1 MRFIK
6 EFNQKKE
13 YSIFAFHFNFS
24 NMKFNYILP
33 LFVFLL
39 ISNFVT
45 SQNSNSDDKGLLITD
60 FVKTPKKLSKQEI
73 EKKSARRLKESSQEY
88 GKSITKDE
96 LEEML
101 YIFSSDEFGGRG
113 TPSKGQD
120 LATDFLKDN
129 YIDLGIQPAR
139 KTYEHK
145 VFLQFDEKP
154 NISLSINEKEFK
166 YYDDFIA
173 YNNGPNISFSNSE
186 IIYVGYGI
194 DHRNYNSYD
203 GLDVNDKVVLAI
215 AGEPKNRRGNYFIS
229 GGEKKS
235 EWSTRN
241 EIARKK
247 EAASKN
253 GAKALILINNNLFN
267 RYSKEYRLSDNNK
280 GEKRMSLASDKT
292 NENTQV
298 LLFSEKNKDYLLQK
312 NRKYINFS
320 FEKNYNEF
328 SANNIAALIKGSKFP
343 NEYIVITAHLDHVG
357 IQNGE
362 VYNGAD
368 DDGSGSVGILEIA
381 EAFSLAIKDG
391 NRPKRSILFLHVTA
405 EENGLLGSEFYT
417 DYDPIVPLSETMVC
431 LNMDMIGRTE
441 SKRKKTE
448 PEDYI
453 YIIGSEMLSDD
464 LHNINKKANDENVK
478 LNLDYRYNDPTSLV
492 FESGRYIENQYY
504 YRSDHY
510 NFAKYNIPSIFF
522 FSGVHE
528 DYHMPTDTAEKIL
541 YDIYEKR
548 IKLIFHTAWDLAN
561 ADKKIELNK

>member
-1 MRFIK
+1 M
-6 EFNQKKE
+6 
-13 YSIFAFHFNFS
+13 NFK
-24 NMKFNYILP
+24 NILS
-33 LFVFLL
+33 LFVCLL
-39 ISNFVT
+39 ISNHCI
-45 SQNSNSDDKGLLITD
+45 SQDSNKEIKSILIKD
-60 FVKTPKKLSKQEI
+60 LIKTTKKLSKEEI
-73 EKKSARRLKESSQEY
+73 KKKSSRRLKESSKQY
-88 GKSITKDE
+88 GKSITKEE
-96 LEEML
+96 LEELL

-120 LATDFLKDN
+120 LATDFLKNN
-129 YIDLGIQPAR
+129 YKDLGIQPAR
-139 KTYEHK
+139 KNTYEHK

-154 NISLSINEKEFK
+154 NVSLSINKKEFK
-166 YYDDFIA
+166 YYNDYIA
-173 YNNGPNISFSNSE
+173 YNNGPDASFSDTE

-194 DHRNYNSYD
+194 DHKNYNSYD
-203 GLDVNDKVVLAI
+203 GLDVTDKVVLAI

-229 GGEKKS
+229 GGKKKS

-241 EIARKK
+241 EISRKK
-247 EAASKN
+247 EAAAKN
-253 GAKALILINNNLFN
+253 GAKALILINNRLFK
-267 RYSKEYRLSDNNK
+267 RYSNEHMLSDTNK
-280 GEKRMSLASDKT
+280 GEKRMSLASDKI

-298 LLFSEKNKDYLLQK
+298 LLFSDKNKDYLLQK
-312 NRKYINFS
+312 NRKFMNFS

-328 SANNIAALIKGSKFP
+328 SANNIAALIKGSEFP
-343 NEYIVITAHLDHVG
+343 DEYIVITAHLDHVG
-357 IQNGE
+357 IQNGI

-391 NRPKRSILFLHVTA
+391 FRPKRSILFLHVTA
-405 EENGLLGSEFYT
+405 EENGLLGSEYYT

-441 SKRKKTE
+441 SKRKETE

-464 LHNINKKANDENVK
+464 LHNINKKANDEHVK
-478 LNLDYRYNDPTSLV
+478 INLDYRYNDPTSLV

-510 NFAKYNIPSIFF
+510 NFAKYDIPSIFF

-528 DYHMPTDTAEKIL
+528 DYHMPTDTADKIL

-561 ADKKIELNK
+561 ADKRIELNK

>member
-1 MRFIK
+1 M
-6 EFNQKKE
+6 
-13 YSIFAFHFNFS
+13 NF
-24 NMKFNYILP
+24 KYILP
-33 LFVFLL
+33 LFICIL
-39 ISNFVT
+39 ISNHCI
-45 SQNSNSDDKGLLITD
+45 SQDSNQEIKSTLLKDLI
-60 FVKTPKKLSKQEI
+60 KTPKKLSKEEI
-73 EKKSARRLKESSQEY
+73 KKKYTRKLKESSKEY
-88 GKSITKDE
+88 GKSITKEE
-96 LEEML
+96 LKELL
-101 YIFSSDEFGGRG
+101 YVFSSDEFGGRG

-120 LATDFLKDN
+120 LATDFLKEN

-139 KTYEHK
+139 KNTYEHK

-154 NISLSINEKEFK
+154 NISLSINKKEFK
-166 YYDDFIA
+166 YYTDYIA
-173 YNNGPNISFSNSE
+173 YNNGPDTSFSDTE

-194 DHRNYNSYD
+194 DHKNYNSYD
-203 GLDVNDKVVLAI
+203 GLDVKDKVVLAI
-215 AGEPKNRRGNYFIS
+215 AGEPKNRRGNYFIN
-229 GGEKKS
+229 GGKKKS

-241 EIARKK
+241 EISRKK
-247 EAASKN
+247 EAAAKN
-253 GAKALILINNNLFN
+253 GAKALILINNRLFK
-267 RYSKEYRLSDNNK
+267 RYSNEQILSDTNK
-280 GEKRMSLASDKT
+280 GEKRMSLASDKIS
-292 NENTQV
+292 ENTQV
-298 LLFSEKNKDYLLQK
+298 LLFSDKNKDYLLQK
-312 NRKYINFS
+312 NRKFMNFS

-328 SANNIAALIKGSKFP
+328 SANNIAALIKGSEFP
-343 NEYIVITAHLDHVG
+343 DEYIVITAHLDHVG
-357 IQNGE
+357 IQNGV

-381 EAFSLAIKDG
+381 EAFSLALKEG
-391 NRPKRSILFLHVTA
+391 FRPKRSILFLHVTA
-405 EENGLLGSEFYT
+405 EENGLLGSEYYT
-417 DYDPIVPLSETMVC
+417 DYDPIIPLSETMVC

-441 SKRKKTE
+441 SKRKETE
-448 PEDYI
+448 PKDYI

-464 LHNINKKANDENVK
+464 LHNINKKANEENVK

-528 DYHMPTDTAEKIL
+528 DYHMPTDTADKIL

>member
-1 MRFIK
+1 M
-6 EFNQKKE
+6 
-13 YSIFAFHFNFS
+13 NFK
-24 NMKFNYILP
+24 NILS
-33 LFVFLL
+33 LFVCLL
-39 ISNFVT
+39 ISNHCI
-45 SQNSNSDDKGLLITD
+45 SQDSNKEIKSILIKD
-60 FVKTPKKLSKQEI
+60 LIKTTKKLSKEEI
-73 EKKSARRLKESSQEY
+73 KKKSSRRLKESSKQY
-88 GKSITKDE
+88 GKSITKEE
-96 LEEML
+96 LEELL
-101 YIFSSDEFGGRG
+101 YVFSSDEFGGRG

-120 LATDFLKDN
+120 LATDFLKNN
-129 YIDLGIQPAR
+129 YKDLGIQPAR
-139 KTYEHK
+139 KNTYEHK

-154 NISLSINEKEFK
+154 NVSLSINKKEFK
-166 YYDDFIA
+166 YYNDYIA
-173 YNNGPNISFSNSE
+173 YNNGPDVSFSDTE

-194 DHRNYNSYD
+194 DHKNYNSYD
-203 GLDVNDKVVLAI
+203 GLDVTDKVVLAI

-229 GGEKKS
+229 GGKKKS

-241 EIARKK
+241 EISRKK
-247 EAASKN
+247 EAAAKN
-253 GAKALILINNNLFN
+253 GAKALILINNRLFK
-267 RYSKEYRLSDNNK
+267 RYSNEHMLSDTNK
-280 GEKRMSLASDKT
+280 GEKRMSLASDKI

-298 LLFSEKNKDYLLQK
+298 LLFSDMNKDYLLQK
-312 NRKYINFS
+312 NRKFMNFS

-328 SANNIAALIKGSKFP
+328 SANNIAALIKGSDFP
-343 NEYIVITAHLDHVG
+343 DEYIVITAHLDHVG
-357 IQNGE
+357 IQNGI

-391 NRPKRSILFLHVTA
+391 FRPKRSILFLHVTA
-405 EENGLLGSEFYT
+405 EENGLLGSEYYT

-441 SKRKKTE
+441 SKRKETE

-464 LHNINKKANDENVK
+464 LHNINKKANDEHVK
-478 LNLDYRYNDPTSLV
+478 INLDYRYNDPTSLV

-510 NFAKYNIPSIFF
+510 NFAKYDIPSIFF

-528 DYHMPTDTAEKIL
+528 DYHMPTDTADKIL

-561 ADKKIELNK
+561 ADKRIELNK

>member
-1 MRFIK
+1 M
-6 EFNQKKE
+6 
-13 YSIFAFHFNFS
+13 NF
-24 NMKFNYILP
+24 KYILP
-33 LFVFLL
+33 LFICIL
-39 ISNFVT
+39 ISNHCI
-45 SQNSNSDDKGLLITD
+45 SQDSNQEIKSTLLKDLI
-60 FVKTPKKLSKQEI
+60 KTPKKLSKEEI
-73 EKKSARRLKESSQEY
+73 KKKYTRKLKESSKEY
-88 GKSITKDE
+88 GKSITKEE
-96 LEEML
+96 LKELL
-101 YIFSSDEFGGRG
+101 YVFSSDEFGGRG

-120 LATDFLKDN
+120 LATDFLKEN

-139 KTYEHK
+139 KNTYEHK

-154 NISLSINEKEFK
+154 NISLSINKKEFK
-166 YYDDFIA
+166 YYTDYIA
-173 YNNGPNISFSNSE
+173 YNNGPDTSFSDTE

-194 DHRNYNSYD
+194 DHKNYNSYD
-203 GLDVNDKVVLAI
+203 GLDVKDKVVLAI
-215 AGEPKNRRGNYFIS
+215 AGEPKNRRGNYFIN
-229 GGEKKS
+229 GGKKKS

-241 EIARKK
+241 EISRKK
-247 EAASKN
+247 EAAAKN
-253 GAKALILINNNLFN
+253 GAKALILINNRLFK
-267 RYSKEYRLSDNNK
+267 RYSNEQILSDTNK
-280 GEKRMSLASDKT
+280 GEKRMSLASDKIS
-292 NENTQV
+292 ENTQV
-298 LLFSEKNKDYLLQK
+298 LLFSDKNKDYLLQK
-312 NRKYINFS
+312 NRKFINFS

-328 SANNIAALIKGSKFP
+328 SANNIAALIKGSEFP
-343 NEYIVITAHLDHVG
+343 DEYIVITAHLDHVG
-357 IQNGE
+357 IQNGV

-381 EAFSLAIKDG
+381 EAFSLALKEG
-391 NRPKRSILFLHVTA
+391 FRPKRSILFLHVTA
-405 EENGLLGSEFYT
+405 EENGLLGSEYYT
-417 DYDPIVPLSETMVC
+417 DYDPIIPLSETMVC

-441 SKRKKTE
+441 SKRKETE
-448 PEDYI
+448 AKDYI

-464 LHNINKKANDENVK
+464 LHNINKKANEENVK

-528 DYHMPTDTAEKIL
+528 DYHMPTDTADKIL

>member
-1 MRFIK
+1 M
-6 EFNQKKE
+6 
-13 YSIFAFHFNFS
+13 NFK
-24 NMKFNYILP
+24 NILS
-33 LFVFLL
+33 LFVCLL
-39 ISNFVT
+39 ISNHCI
-45 SQNSNSDDKGLLITD
+45 SQDSNKEIKSILIKD
-60 FVKTPKKLSKQEI
+60 LIKTTKKLSKEEI
-73 EKKSARRLKESSQEY
+73 KKKSSRRLKESSKQY
-88 GKSITKDE
+88 GKSITKEE
-96 LEEML
+96 LEELL

-120 LATDFLKDN
+120 LATDFLKNN
-129 YIDLGIQPAR
+129 YKDLGIQPAR
-139 KTYEHK
+139 KNTYEHK

-154 NISLSINEKEFK
+154 NVSLSINKKEFK
-166 YYDDFIA
+166 YYNDYIA
-173 YNNGPNISFSNSE
+173 YNNGPDVSFSDTE

-194 DHRNYNSYD
+194 DHKNYNSYD
-203 GLDVNDKVVLAI
+203 GLDVTDKVVLAI
-215 AGEPKNRRGNYFIS
+215 AGEPKNRRGNYFVS
-229 GGEKKS
+229 GGKKKS

-241 EIARKK
+241 EISRKK
-247 EAASKN
+247 EAAAKN
-253 GAKALILINNNLFN
+253 GAKALILINNRLFK
-267 RYSKEYRLSDNNK
+267 RYSNEHMLSDTNK
-280 GEKRMSLASDKT
+280 GEKRMSLASDKI

-298 LLFSEKNKDYLLQK
+298 LLFSDKNKDYLLQK
-312 NRKYINFS
+312 NRKFMNFS

-328 SANNIAALIKGSKFP
+328 SANNIAALIKGSEFP
-343 NEYIVITAHLDHVG
+343 DEYIVITAHLDHVG
-357 IQNGE
+357 IQNGI

-391 NRPKRSILFLHVTA
+391 FRPKRSILFLHVTA
-405 EENGLLGSEFYT
+405 EENGLLGSEYYT

-441 SKRKKTE
+441 SKRKETE

-464 LHNINKKANDENVK
+464 LHNINKKANDEHVK
-478 LNLDYRYNDPTSLV
+478 INLDYRYNDPTSLV

-510 NFAKYNIPSIFF
+510 NFAKYDIPSIFF

-528 DYHMPTDTAEKIL
+528 DYHMPTDTADKIL

-561 ADKKIELNK
+561 ADKRIELNK

>member
-1 MRFIK
+1 M
-6 EFNQKKE
+6 
-13 YSIFAFHFNFS
+13 NFK
-24 NMKFNYILP
+24 NILS
-33 LFVFLL
+33 LFVCLL
-39 ISNFVT
+39 ISNHCI
-45 SQNSNSDDKGLLITD
+45 SQDSNKEIKSILIKD
-60 FVKTPKKLSKQEI
+60 LIKTTKKLSKEEI
-73 EKKSARRLKESSQEY
+73 KKKSSRRLKESSKQY
-88 GKSITKDE
+88 GKSITKEE
-96 LEEML
+96 LEELL
-101 YIFSSDEFGGRG
+101 YVFSSDEFGGRG

-120 LATDFLKDN
+120 LATDFLKKN
-129 YIDLGIQPAR
+129 YKDLGIQPAR
-139 KTYEHK
+139 KNTYEHK

-154 NISLSINEKEFK
+154 NVSLSINKKEFK
-166 YYDDFIA
+166 YYNDYIA
-173 YNNGPNISFSNSE
+173 YNNGPDVSFSDTE

-194 DHRNYNSYD
+194 DHKNYNSYD
-203 GLDVNDKVVLAI
+203 GLDVTDKVVLAI

-229 GGEKKS
+229 GGKKKS

-241 EIARKK
+241 EISRKK
-247 EAASKN
+247 EAAAKN
-253 GAKALILINNNLFN
+253 GAKALILINNRLFK
-267 RYSKEYRLSDNNK
+267 RYSNEHMLSDTNK
-280 GEKRMSLASDKT
+280 GEKRMSLASDKI

-298 LLFSEKNKDYLLQK
+298 LLFSDMNKDYLLQK
-312 NRKYINFS
+312 NRKFMNFS

-328 SANNIAALIKGSKFP
+328 SANNIAALIKGSDFP
-343 NEYIVITAHLDHVG
+343 DEYIVITAHLDHVG
-357 IQNGE
+357 IQNGI

-381 EAFSLAIKDG
+381 EAFSLAINDG
-391 NRPKRSILFLHVTA
+391 FRPKRSILFLHVTA
-405 EENGLLGSEFYT
+405 EENGLLGSEYYT

-441 SKRKKTE
+441 SKRKDTE

-464 LHNINKKANDENVK
+464 LHNINKKANDEHVK
-478 LNLDYRYNDPTSLV
+478 INLDYRYNDPTSLV

-510 NFAKYNIPSIFF
+510 NFAKYDIPSIFF

-528 DYHMPTDTAEKIL
+528 DYHMPTDTADKIL

-561 ADKKIELNK
+561 ADKRIELNK

>member
-1 MRFIK
+1 M
-6 EFNQKKE
+6 
-13 YSIFAFHFNFS
+13 NFK
-24 NMKFNYILP
+24 NILS
-33 LFVFLL
+33 LFVCLL
-39 ISNFVT
+39 ISNHCI
-45 SQNSNSDDKGLLITD
+45 SQDSNKEIKSILIKD
-60 FVKTPKKLSKQEI
+60 LIKTTKKLSKEEI
-73 EKKSARRLKESSQEY
+73 KKKSSRRLKESSKQY
-88 GKSITKDE
+88 GKSITKEE
-96 LEEML
+96 LEELL
-101 YIFSSDEFGGRG
+101 YVFSSDEFGGRG

-120 LATDFLKDN
+120 LATDFLKNN
-129 YIDLGIQPAR
+129 YKDLGIQPAR
-139 KTYEHK
+139 KNTYEHK

-154 NISLSINEKEFK
+154 NVSLSINKKEFK
-166 YYDDFIA
+166 YYNDYIA
-173 YNNGPNISFSNSE
+173 YNNGPDVSFSDTE

-194 DHRNYNSYD
+194 DHKNYNSYD
-203 GLDVNDKVVLAI
+203 GLDVTDKVVLAI

-229 GGEKKS
+229 GGKKKS

-241 EIARKK
+241 EISRKK
-247 EAASKN
+247 EAAAKN
-253 GAKALILINNNLFN
+253 GAKALILINNRLFK
-267 RYSKEYRLSDNNK
+267 RYSNEHMLSDTNK
-280 GEKRMSLASDKT
+280 GEKRMSLASDKI

-298 LLFSEKNKDYLLQK
+298 LLFSDMNKDYLLQK
-312 NRKYINFS
+312 NRKFMNFS

-328 SANNIAALIKGSKFP
+328 SANNIAALIKGSDFP
-343 NEYIVITAHLDHVG
+343 DEYIVITAHLDHVG
-357 IQNGE
+357 IQNGI

-391 NRPKRSILFLHVTA
+391 FRPKRSILFLHVTA
-405 EENGLLGSEFYT
+405 EENGLLGSEYYT

-441 SKRKKTE
+441 SKRKDTE

-464 LHNINKKANDENVK
+464 LHNINKKANDEHVK
-478 LNLDYRYNDPTSLV
+478 INLDYRYNDPTSLV

-510 NFAKYNIPSIFF
+510 NFAKYDIPSIFF

-528 DYHMPTDTAEKIL
+528 DYHMPTDTADKIL

-561 ADKKIELNK
+561 ADKRIELNK

>member
-1 MRFIK
+1 MNFKNILSLFIC
-6 EFNQKKE
+6 
-13 YSIFAFHFNFS
+13 
-24 NMKFNYILP
+24 
-33 LFVFLL
+33 LL
-39 ISNFVT
+39 ISNHCI
-45 SQNSNSDDKGLLITD
+45 SQDSNQEIKSILIKD
-60 FVKTPKKLSKQEI
+60 LIKTPKKLSKEEI
-73 EKKSARRLKESSQEY
+73 KKKSSRRLKESSKQY
-88 GKSITKDE
+88 GKSITKKE
-96 LEEML
+96 LEELL
-101 YIFSSDEFGGRG
+101 YVFSSDEFGGRG

-120 LATDFLKDN
+120 LATDFLKKN
-129 YIDLGIQPAR
+129 YEDLGIQPAR
-139 KTYEHK
+139 KNIYEHE

-154 NISLSINEKEFK
+154 NVSLSINKKEFK
-166 YYDDFIA
+166 YYYDYIA
-173 YNNGPNISFSNSE
+173 YNNGPDVSFSDTE

-194 DHRNYNSYD
+194 DHKNYNSYD
-203 GLDVNDKVVLAI
+203 GLDVTDKVVLAI

-229 GGEKKS
+229 GGKKKS

-241 EIARKK
+241 EISRKK
-247 EAASKN
+247 EAAAKN
-253 GAKALILINNNLFN
+253 GAKALILINNRLFK
-267 RYSKEYRLSDNNK
+267 RYSNEHMLSDTNK
-280 GEKRMSLASDKT
+280 GEKRMSLASDKI

-298 LLFSEKNKDYLLQK
+298 LLFSDKNKDYLLQK
-312 NRKYINFS
+312 NRKFMNFS

-328 SANNIAALIKGSKFP
+328 SANNIAALIKGSEFP
-343 NEYIVITAHLDHVG
+343 DEYIVITAHLDHVG
-357 IQNGE
+357 IQNGI

-368 DDGSGSVGILEIA
+368 DDGSGSVGMLEIA

-391 NRPKRSILFLHVTA
+391 FRPKRSILFLHVTA
-405 EENGLLGSEFYT
+405 EENGLLGSEYYT

-441 SKRKKTE
+441 SKRKETE

-464 LHNINKKANDENVK
+464 LHNINKKANDEHVK
-478 LNLDYRYNDPTSLV
+478 INLDYRYNDPTSLV

-510 NFAKYNIPSIFF
+510 NFAKYDIPSIFF

-528 DYHMPTDTAEKIL
+528 DYHMPTDTADKIL

-561 ADKKIELNK
+561 ADKRIELNK

>member
-1 MRFIK
+1 MNFKNILSLFIC
-6 EFNQKKE
+6 
-13 YSIFAFHFNFS
+13 
-24 NMKFNYILP
+24 
-33 LFVFLL
+33 LL
-39 ISNFVT
+39 ISNHCIA
-45 SQNSNSDDKGLLITD
+45 QDSNPEIKSILIKD
-60 FVKTPKKLSKQEI
+60 LIKTPKKLSKEEI
-73 EKKSARRLKESSQEY
+73 KKKSSRRLKESSKQY
-88 GKSITKDE
+88 GKSITKEE
-96 LEEML
+96 LEELL

-120 LATDFLKDN
+120 LATDFLKKN
-129 YIDLGIQPAR
+129 YEDLGIQPAR
-139 KTYEHK
+139 KNIYEHE

-154 NISLSINEKEFK
+154 NVSLSINKKEFK
-166 YYDDFIA
+166 YYYDYIA
-173 YNNGPNISFSNSE
+173 YNNGPDVSFSDTE

-194 DHRNYNSYD
+194 DHKNYNSYD
-203 GLDVNDKVVLAI
+203 GLDVTDKVVLAI

-229 GGEKKS
+229 GVKKKS

-241 EIARKK
+241 EISRKK
-247 EAASKN
+247 EAATKN
-253 GAKALILINNNLFN
+253 GAKALILINDRLFK
-267 RYSKEYRLSDNNK
+267 RYSNEHMLSDTNK
-280 GEKRMSLASDKT
+280 GEKRMSLASDKI

-298 LLFSEKNKDYLLQK
+298 LLFSDKNKDYLLQK
-312 NRKYINFS
+312 NRKFMNFS

-328 SANNIAALIKGSKFP
+328 SANNIAALIKGSEFP

-357 IQNGE
+357 IQNGI

-391 NRPKRSILFLHVTA
+391 FRPKRSILFLHVTA
-405 EENGLLGSEFYT
+405 EENGLLGSEYYT

-441 SKRKKTE
+441 SKRKETE

-464 LHNINKKANDENVK
+464 LHNINKKANDEHVK
-478 LNLDYRYNDPTSLV
+478 INLDYRYNDPTSLV

-510 NFAKYNIPSIFF
+510 NFAKFDIPSIFF

-528 DYHMPTDTAEKIL
+528 DYHMPTDTADKIL

-561 ADKKIELNK
+561 ADKRIELNK

>member
-1 MRFIK
+1 MNFKNILSLFIC
-6 EFNQKKE
+6 
-13 YSIFAFHFNFS
+13 
-24 NMKFNYILP
+24 
-33 LFVFLL
+33 LL
-39 ISNFVT
+39 ISNHCI
-45 SQNSNSDDKGLLITD
+45 SQDSNQEIKSILIKD
-60 FVKTPKKLSKQEI
+60 LIKTPKKLSKEEI
-73 EKKSARRLKESSQEY
+73 KKKSSRRLKESSKQY
-88 GKSITKDE
+88 GKSITKEE
-96 LEEML
+96 LEELL
-101 YIFSSDEFGGRG
+101 YVFSSDEFGGRG

-120 LATDFLKDN
+120 LATDFLKNN
-129 YIDLGIQPAR
+129 YKDLGIQPAR
-139 KTYEHK
+139 KNTYEHK

-154 NISLSINEKEFK
+154 NVSLSINKKEFK
-166 YYDDFIA
+166 YYNDYIA
-173 YNNGPNISFSNSE
+173 YNNGPDVSFSDTE

-194 DHRNYNSYD
+194 DHKNYNSYD
-203 GLDVNDKVVLAI
+203 GLDVTDKVVLAI

-229 GGEKKS
+229 GGKKKS

-241 EIARKK
+241 EISRKK
-247 EAASKN
+247 EAAAKN
-253 GAKALILINNNLFN
+253 GAKALILINNRLFK
-267 RYSKEYRLSDNNK
+267 RYSNEHMLSDTNK
-280 GEKRMSLASDKT
+280 GEKRMSLASDKI

-298 LLFSEKNKDYLLQK
+298 LLFSDKNKDYLLQK
-312 NRKYINFS
+312 NRKFMNFS

-328 SANNIAALIKGSKFP
+328 SANNIAALIKGSEFP
-343 NEYIVITAHLDHVG
+343 DEYIVITAHLDHVG
-357 IQNGE
+357 IQNGI

-391 NRPKRSILFLHVTA
+391 FRPKRSILFLHVTA
-405 EENGLLGSEFYT
+405 EENGLLGSEYYT

-441 SKRKKTE
+441 SKRKETE

-464 LHNINKKANDENVK
+464 LHNINKKANDEHVK
-478 LNLDYRYNDPTSLV
+478 INLDYRYNDPTSLV

-510 NFAKYNIPSIFF
+510 NFAKYDIPSIFF

-528 DYHMPTDTAEKIL
+528 DYHMPTDTADKIL

-561 ADKKIELNK
+561 ADKRIELNK

>member
-1 MRFIK
+1 M
-6 EFNQKKE
+6 
-13 YSIFAFHFNFS
+13 NFK
-24 NMKFNYILP
+24 NILS
-33 LFVFLL
+33 LFVCLL
-39 ISNFVT
+39 ISNHCI
-45 SQNSNSDDKGLLITD
+45 SQDSNKEIKSILIKD
-60 FVKTPKKLSKQEI
+60 LIKTTKKLSKEEI
-73 EKKSARRLKESSQEY
+73 KKKSSRRLKESSKQY
-88 GKSITKDE
+88 GKSITKEE
-96 LEEML
+96 LEELL

-120 LATDFLKDN
+120 LATDFLKNN
-129 YIDLGIQPAR
+129 YKDLGIQPAR
-139 KTYEHK
+139 KNTYEHK

-154 NISLSINEKEFK
+154 NVSLSINKKEFN
-166 YYDDFIA
+166 YYNDYIA
-173 YNNGPNISFSNSE
+173 YNNGPDVSFSDTE

-194 DHRNYNSYD
+194 DHKNYNSYD
-203 GLDVNDKVVLAI
+203 GLDVTDKVVLAI

-229 GGEKKS
+229 GGKKKS

-241 EIARKK
+241 EISRKK
-247 EAASKN
+247 EAAAKN
-253 GAKALILINNNLFN
+253 GAKALILINNRLFK
-267 RYSKEYRLSDNNK
+267 RYSNEHMLSDTNK
-280 GEKRMSLASDKT
+280 GEKRMSLASDKI

-298 LLFSEKNKDYLLQK
+298 LLFSDKNKDYLLQK
-312 NRKYINFS
+312 NRKFMNFS

-328 SANNIAALIKGSKFP
+328 SANNIAALIKGSEFP
-343 NEYIVITAHLDHVG
+343 DEYIVITAHLDHVG
-357 IQNGE
+357 IQNGI

-391 NRPKRSILFLHVTA
+391 FRPKRSILFLHVTA
-405 EENGLLGSEFYT
+405 EENGLLGSEYYT

-441 SKRKKTE
+441 SKRKETE

-464 LHNINKKANDENVK
+464 LHNINKKANDEHVK
-478 LNLDYRYNDPTSLV
+478 INLDYRYNDPTSLV

-504 YRSDHY
+504 YRSDHF
-510 NFAKYNIPSIFF
+510 NFAKYHIPSIFF

-528 DYHMPTDTAEKIL
+528 DYHMPTDTADKIL

-561 ADKKIELNK
+561 ADKRIELNK

>member
-1 MRFIK
+1 M
-6 EFNQKKE
+6 
-13 YSIFAFHFNFS
+13 NFK
-24 NMKFNYILP
+24 NILS
-33 LFVFLL
+33 LFVCLL
-39 ISNFVT
+39 ISNHCI
-45 SQNSNSDDKGLLITD
+45 SQDSNKEIKSILIKD
-60 FVKTPKKLSKQEI
+60 LIKTTKKLSKEEI
-73 EKKSARRLKESSQEY
+73 KKKSSRRLKESSKQY
-88 GKSITKDE
+88 GKSITKEE
-96 LEEML
+96 LEELL

-120 LATDFLKDN
+120 LATDFLKNN
-129 YIDLGIQPAR
+129 YKDLGIQPAR
-139 KTYEHK
+139 KNTYEHK

-154 NISLSINEKEFK
+154 NVSLSINKKEFN
-166 YYDDFIA
+166 YYNDYIA
-173 YNNGPNISFSNSE
+173 YNNGPDVSFSDTE

-194 DHRNYNSYD
+194 DHKNYNSYD
-203 GLDVNDKVVLAI
+203 GLDVTDKVVLAI

-229 GGEKKS
+229 GGKKKS

-241 EIARKK
+241 EISRKK
-247 EAASKN
+247 EAAAKN
-253 GAKALILINNNLFN
+253 GAKALILINNRLFK
-267 RYSKEYRLSDNNK
+267 RYSNEHMLSDTNK
-280 GEKRMSLASDKT
+280 GEKRMSLASDKI

-298 LLFSEKNKDYLLQK
+298 LLFSDKNKDYLLQK
-312 NRKYINFS
+312 NRKFMNFS

-328 SANNIAALIKGSKFP
+328 SANNIAASIKGSEFP
-343 NEYIVITAHLDHVG
+343 DEYIVITAHLDHVG
-357 IQNGE
+357 IQNGI

-391 NRPKRSILFLHVTA
+391 FRPKRSILFLHVTA
-405 EENGLLGSEFYT
+405 EENGLLGSEYYT

-441 SKRKKTE
+441 SKRKETE

-464 LHNINKKANDENVK
+464 LHNINKKANDEHVK
-478 LNLDYRYNDPTSLV
+478 INLDYRYNDPTSLV

-510 NFAKYNIPSIFF
+510 NFAKYDIPSIFF

-528 DYHMPTDTAEKIL
+528 DYHMPTDTADKIL

-561 ADKKIELNK
+561 ADKRIELNK

>member
-1 MRFIK
+1 MNFKNILSLFIC
-6 EFNQKKE
+6 
-13 YSIFAFHFNFS
+13 
-24 NMKFNYILP
+24 
-33 LFVFLL
+33 LL
-39 ISNFVT
+39 ISNHCIA
-45 SQNSNSDDKGLLITD
+45 QDSNPEIKSILIKD
-60 FVKTPKKLSKQEI
+60 LIKTPKKLSKEEI
-73 EKKSARRLKESSQEY
+73 KKKSSRRLKESSKQY
-88 GKSITKDE
+88 GKSITKEE
-96 LEEML
+96 LEELL

-120 LATDFLKDN
+120 LATNFLKKN
-129 YIDLGIQPAR
+129 YEDLGIQPAR
-139 KTYEHK
+139 KNIYEHE

-154 NISLSINEKEFK
+154 NVSLSINKKEFK
-166 YYDDFIA
+166 YYYDYIA
-173 YNNGPNISFSNSE
+173 YNNGPDVSFSDTE

-194 DHRNYNSYD
+194 DHKNYNSYD
-203 GLDVNDKVVLAI
+203 GLDVTDKVVLAI

-229 GGEKKS
+229 GVKKKS

-241 EIARKK
+241 EISRKK
-247 EAASKN
+247 EAATKN
-253 GAKALILINNNLFN
+253 GAKALILINNRLFK
-267 RYSKEYRLSDNNK
+267 RYSNEHMLSDTNK
-280 GEKRMSLASDKT
+280 GEKRMSLASDKI

-298 LLFSEKNKDYLLQK
+298 LLFSDKNKDYLLQK
-312 NRKYINFS
+312 NRKFMNFS

-328 SANNIAALIKGSKFP
+328 SANNIAALIKGSEFP

-357 IQNGE
+357 IQNGI

-391 NRPKRSILFLHVTA
+391 FRPKRSILFLHVTA
-405 EENGLLGSEFYT
+405 EENGLLGSEYYT

-441 SKRKKTE
+441 SKRKETE

-464 LHNINKKANDENVK
+464 LHNINKKANDEHVK
-478 LNLDYRYNDPTSLV
+478 INLDYRYNDPTSLV

-510 NFAKYNIPSIFF
+510 NFAKFDIPSIFF

-528 DYHMPTDTAEKIL
+528 DYHMPTDTADKIL

-561 ADKKIELNK
+561 ADKRIELNK

>member
-1 MRFIK
+1 MNFKNILSLFIC
-6 EFNQKKE
+6 
-13 YSIFAFHFNFS
+13 
-24 NMKFNYILP
+24 
-33 LFVFLL
+33 LL
-39 ISNFVT
+39 ISNHCI
-45 SQNSNSDDKGLLITD
+45 SQDSNQEIKSILIKD
-60 FVKTPKKLSKQEI
+60 LIKTPKKLSKEEI
-73 EKKSARRLKESSQEY
+73 KKKSSRRLKESSKQY
-88 GKSITKDE
+88 GKSITKEE
-96 LEEML
+96 LEELL
-101 YIFSSDEFGGRG
+101 YVFSSDEFGGRG

-120 LATDFLKDN
+120 LATDFLKNN
-129 YIDLGIQPAR
+129 YKDLGIQPAR
-139 KTYEHK
+139 KNTYEHK

-154 NISLSINEKEFK
+154 NVSLSINKKEFK
-166 YYDDFIA
+166 YYNDYIA
-173 YNNGPNISFSNSE
+173 YNNGPDVSFSDTE

-194 DHRNYNSYD
+194 DHKNYNSYD
-203 GLDVNDKVVLAI
+203 GLDVTDKVVLAI

-229 GGEKKS
+229 GGKKKS

-241 EIARKK
+241 EISRKK
-247 EAASKN
+247 EAAAKN
-253 GAKALILINNNLFN
+253 GAKALILINNRLFK
-267 RYSKEYRLSDNNK
+267 RYSNEHMLSDTNK
-280 GEKRMSLASDKT
+280 GEKRMSLASDKI

-298 LLFSEKNKDYLLQK
+298 LLFSDKNKDYLLQK
-312 NRKYINFS
+312 NRKFMNFS

-328 SANNIAALIKGSKFP
+328 SANNIAALIKGSEFP
-343 NEYIVITAHLDHVG
+343 DEYIVITAHLDHVG
-357 IQNGE
+357 IQNGI

-368 DDGSGSVGILEIA
+368 DDGSGSVGVLEIA

-391 NRPKRSILFLHVTA
+391 FRPKRSILFLHVTA
-405 EENGLLGSEFYT
+405 EENGLLGSEYYT

-441 SKRKKTE
+441 SKRKETE

-464 LHNINKKANDENVK
+464 LHNINKKANDEHVK
-478 LNLDYRYNDPTSLV
+478 INLDYRYNDPTSLV

-510 NFAKYNIPSIFF
+510 NFAKYDIPSIFF

-528 DYHMPTDTAEKIL
+528 DYHMPTDTADKIL

-561 ADKKIELNK
+561 ADKRIELNK

>member
-1 MRFIK
+1 MNFKNILSLFIC
-6 EFNQKKE
+6 
-13 YSIFAFHFNFS
+13 
-24 NMKFNYILP
+24 
-33 LFVFLL
+33 LL
-39 ISNFVT
+39 ISNHCI
-45 SQNSNSDDKGLLITD
+45 SQDSNQEIKSILIKD
-60 FVKTPKKLSKQEI
+60 LIKTPKKLSKEEI
-73 EKKSARRLKESSQEY
+73 KKKSSRRLKESSKQY
-88 GKSITKDE
+88 GKSITKEE
-96 LEEML
+96 LEELL

-120 LATDFLKDN
+120 LATDFLKNN
-129 YIDLGIQPAR
+129 YKDLGIQPAR
-139 KTYEHK
+139 KNTYEHK

-154 NISLSINEKEFK
+154 NVSLSINKKEFK
-166 YYDDFIA
+166 YYNDYIA
-173 YNNGPNISFSNSE
+173 YNNGPDVSFSDTE

-194 DHRNYNSYD
+194 DHKNYNSYD
-203 GLDVNDKVVLAI
+203 GLDVTDKVVLAI
-215 AGEPKNRRGNYFIS
+215 EGEPKNRRGNYFIS
-229 GGEKKS
+229 GGKKKS

-241 EIARKK
+241 EISRKK
-247 EAASKN
+247 EAAAKN
-253 GAKALILINNNLFN
+253 GAKALILINNRLFM
-267 RYSKEYRLSDNNK
+267 RYSNEHMLSDTNK
-280 GEKRMSLASDKT
+280 GEKRMSLASDKI

-298 LLFSEKNKDYLLQK
+298 LLFSNKNKDYLLQK
-312 NRKYINFS
+312 NRKFMNFS

-328 SANNIAALIKGSKFP
+328 SANNIAALIKGSDFP

-357 IQNGE
+357 IQNGI

-368 DDGSGSVGILEIA
+368 DDGSGSVGVLEIA

-391 NRPKRSILFLHVTA
+391 FRPKRSILFLHVTA
-405 EENGLLGSEFYT
+405 EENGLLGSEYYT

-441 SKRKKTE
+441 SKRKETE

-464 LHNINKKANDENVK
+464 LHNINKKANDEHVK
-478 LNLDYRYNDPTSLV
+478 INLDYRYNDPTSLV

-510 NFAKYNIPSIFF
+510 NFAKYDIPSIFF

-528 DYHMPTDTAEKIL
+528 DYHMPTDTADKIL

-561 ADKKIELNK
+561 ADKRIELNK

>member
-1 MRFIK
+1 MNFKNILSLFIC
-6 EFNQKKE
+6 
-13 YSIFAFHFNFS
+13 
-24 NMKFNYILP
+24 
-33 LFVFLL
+33 LL
-39 ISNFVT
+39 ISNHCI
-45 SQNSNSDDKGLLITD
+45 SQDSNQEIKSILIKD
-60 FVKTPKKLSKQEI
+60 LIKTPKKLSKEEI
-73 EKKSARRLKESSQEY
+73 KKKSSRRLKESSKQY
-88 GKSITKDE
+88 GKSITKEE
-96 LEEML
+96 LEELL
-101 YIFSSDEFGGRG
+101 YVFSSDEFGGRG

-120 LATDFLKDN
+120 LATDFLKNN
-129 YIDLGIQPAR
+129 YKDLGIQPAR
-139 KTYEHK
+139 KNTYEHK

-154 NISLSINEKEFK
+154 NVSLSINKKEFK
-166 YYDDFIA
+166 YYNDYIA
-173 YNNGPNISFSNSE
+173 YNNGPDVSFSDTE

-194 DHRNYNSYD
+194 DHKNYNSYD
-203 GLDVNDKVVLAI
+203 GLDVTDKVVLAI

-229 GGEKKS
+229 GGKKKS

-241 EIARKK
+241 EISRKK
-247 EAASKN
+247 QAAAKN
-253 GAKALILINNNLFN
+253 GAKALILINNRLFK
-267 RYSKEYRLSDNNK
+267 RYSNEHMLSDTNK
-280 GEKRMSLASDKT
+280 GEKRMSLASDKI

-298 LLFSEKNKDYLLQK
+298 LLFSNKNKDYLLQK
-312 NRKYINFS
+312 NRKFMNFS

-328 SANNIAALIKGSKFP
+328 SANNIAALIKGSEFP
-343 NEYIVITAHLDHVG
+343 DEYIVITAHLDHVG
-357 IQNGE
+357 IQNGI

-391 NRPKRSILFLHVTA
+391 FRPKRSILFLHVTA
-405 EENGLLGSEFYT
+405 EENGLLGSEYYT

-441 SKRKKTE
+441 SKRKETE

-464 LHNINKKANDENVK
+464 LHNINKKANDEHVK
-478 LNLDYRYNDPTSLV
+478 INLDYRYNDPTSLV

-510 NFAKYNIPSIFF
+510 NFAKYDIPSIFF

-528 DYHMPTDTAEKIL
+528 DYHMPTDTADKIL

-561 ADKKIELNK
+561 ADKRIELNK

>member
-1 MRFIK
+1 MNFKNILSLFIC
-6 EFNQKKE
+6 
-13 YSIFAFHFNFS
+13 
-24 NMKFNYILP
+24 
-33 LFVFLL
+33 LL
-39 ISNFVT
+39 ISNHCI
-45 SQNSNSDDKGLLITD
+45 SQDSNQEIKSILIKD
-60 FVKTPKKLSKQEI
+60 LIKTPKKLSKEEI
-73 EKKSARRLKESSQEY
+73 KKKSSRRLKESSKQY
-88 GKSITKDE
+88 GKSITKEE
-96 LEEML
+96 LEELL
-101 YIFSSDEFGGRG
+101 YVFSSDEFGGRG

-120 LATDFLKDN
+120 LATDFLKNN
-129 YIDLGIQPAR
+129 YKDLGIQPAR
-139 KTYEHK
+139 KNTYEHK

-154 NISLSINEKEFK
+154 NVSLSINKKEFK
-166 YYDDFIA
+166 YYNDYIA
-173 YNNGPNISFSNSE
+173 YNNGPDVSFSDTE

-194 DHRNYNSYD
+194 DHKNYNSYD
-203 GLDVNDKVVLAI
+203 GLDVTDKVVLAI

-229 GGEKKS
+229 GGKKKS

-241 EIARKK
+241 EISRKK
-247 EAASKN
+247 QAAAKN
-253 GAKALILINNNLFN
+253 GAKALILINNRLFK
-267 RYSKEYRLSDNNK
+267 RYSNEHMLSDTNK
-280 GEKRMSLASDKT
+280 GEKRMSLASDKI

-298 LLFSEKNKDYLLQK
+298 LLFSNKNKDYLLQK
-312 NRKYINFS
+312 NRKFMNFS
-320 FEKNYNEF
+320 LEKNYNEF
-328 SANNIAALIKGSKFP
+328 SANNIAALIKGSEFP
-343 NEYIVITAHLDHVG
+343 DEYIVITAHLDHVG
-357 IQNGE
+357 IQNGI

-391 NRPKRSILFLHVTA
+391 FRPKRSILFLHVTA
-405 EENGLLGSEFYT
+405 EENGLLGSEYYT

-441 SKRKKTE
+441 SKRKETE

-464 LHNINKKANDENVK
+464 LHNINKKANDEHVK
-478 LNLDYRYNDPTSLV
+478 INLDYRYNDPTSLV

-510 NFAKYNIPSIFF
+510 NFAKYDIPSIFF

-528 DYHMPTDTAEKIL
+528 DYHMPTDTADKIL

-561 ADKKIELNK
+561 ADKRIELNK